1 MQNALTKGNWEL
13 ASRFFPN
20 EDVDLIWVSI
30 RDGDAVYKFRNLDG
44 SVWGY
49 EVFDLESDPEERA
62 NLYDPEEPRH
72 SEMVEELER
81 YKRNLVSRFTRSED
95 EIRDGD
101 STNDERIEALKRL
114 GYVE

>member
-1 MQNALTKGNWEL
+1 MQNELTKGNWEL

-20 EDVDLIWVSI
+20 QDVDLIWVSI
-30 RDGDAVYKFRNLDG
+30 REGDAVYKFRNLDG
-44 SVWGY
+44 SLWGF

-72 SEMVEELER
+72 LEMVEELER
-81 YKRNLVSRFTRSED
+81 YKRYLVSSFMRSED
-95 EIRDGD
+95 EKRDSG
-101 STNDERIEALKRL
+101 STSDEGIEALRGL